1 MMIVGRLVAQ
11 EQRCNNDARQCLN
24 PERRKAAE
32 QGKRITE
39 RYFYF
44 VFRARGAS
52 PHSCPT
58 FLLASFAVSEM
69 NKEWYRSRGVRPI
82 SRYGK
87 RQMRFT
93 QTQGVGAVPLAMIAP
108 RFYKP
113 LAIRFAEKVQEKPQQ
128 FWI

>member
-1 MMIVGRLVAQ
+1 MAQLSKSRALLAAWLAMMIVGRLVAQ

-32 QGKRITE
+32 Q
-39 RYFYF
+39 
-44 VFRARGAS
+44 
-52 PHSCPT
+52 
-58 FLLASFAVSEM
+58 VSEM